1 MDGVSMCNLLWSKRR
16 LRRSATMGLMV
27 EASRKVHTTVGV
39 LSLPDV
45 GVYHAKKVLM
55 ELRTAS

>member
-1 MDGVSMCNLLWSKRR
+1 
-16 LRRSATMGLMV
+16 MGLMI